1 VKIKQKFAAL
11 GVGVALLGG
20 GSAVALAT
28 SGASSAATAPSSAP
42 QAPQPGAQP
51 GAQQGKANGGRSG
64 ALMRRVVHGDLTVRT
79 KNGFEKVTY
88 DRGTVTAKDGSSIT
102 LKRPDGVAVT
112 VKVADTTRYKGVQ
125 SLDQVQVDKPAIVL
139 SKDGT
144 ALTVAQRSADNPGR
158 TAPARSGG
166 AGATPAGLTDDP
178 LA

>member
-1 VKIKQKFAAL
+1 VKIKQKIAAL

-51 GAQQGKANGGRSG
+51 GKANGGRNG
-64 ALMRRVVHGDLTVRT
+64 DLMRRVVHGDLTVRT

-88 DRGTVTAKDGSSIT
+88 DRGTVTAKNGSSIT
-102 LKRPDGVAVT
+102 LKRPDDVTVT

-144 ALTVAQRSADNPGR
+144 ALTVAQRSADNTGR
-158 TAPARSGG
+158 PAPARSGG
-166 AGATPAGLTDDP
+166 TGATPAGLTDDP
-178 LA
+178 LI